1 MAFVVPPSGT
11 APSQTAPDWTVVI
24 PAYNEEA
31 RLGETLRT
39 ILQFTQ
45 TLSAQTFE
53 VIVVDDGSP
62 DGTAARVE
70 RDFPGVRLLRNPGN
84 RGKGYSVR
92 AGLLESRGLWVLFS
106 DADLS
111 TPIQELIPCE
121 ERLRQGYDMVIASRA
136 LPDSVIEVHQAWW
149 RERSG
154 RLFNQLV
161 RLISGLPYPDTQCGF
176 KAYTRSAAHRIARL
190 QRLDGFAFDV
200 EQLRLARLLGFR
212 VAEIPVH
219 WINSFA
225 TRVRFCSDA
234 PRMLRDVLCVRLTR
248 YDLTEAQKDNA

>member
-1 MAFVVPPSGT
+1 MSPVPPPGT
-11 APSQTAPDWTVVI
+11 ATSPASPDWTLVI

-31 RLGETLRT
+31 RLGNSLRT
-39 ILQFTQ
+39 ILQFVVQ
-45 TLSAQTFE
+45 RAPQTFE
-53 VIVVDDGSP
+53 VIVVDDGST
-62 DGTAARVE
+62 DATAALVE
-70 RDFPGVRLLRNPGN
+70 REFPQVRLLRNPGN

-92 AGLLESRGLWVLFS
+92 AGLLEARGRWVLFS

-111 TPIQELIPCE
+111 TPIEELIPCE
-121 ERLRQGYDMVIASRA
+121 EHLKQGYDVVIASRA
-136 LPDSVIEVHQAWW
+136 LPDSIIEIHQAWW

-176 KAYTRSAAHRIARL
+176 KAYTRPAARRIARL

-200 EQLRLARLLGFR
+200 EQLRLAQMLKLR

-225 TRVRFCSDA
+225 TRVNFLSDA
-234 PRMLRDVLCVRLTR
+234 PRMLRDVLRVRCMR
-248 YDLTEAQKDNA
+248 YDLTGRQEDNA

>member
-1 MAFVVPPSGT
+1 MALAPPADT
-11 APSQTAPDWTVVI
+11 ANSQTPPDWTVVI

-31 RLGETLRT
+31 RLGDSLRS
-39 ILQFTQ
+39 ILQFTA
-45 TLSAQTFE
+45 TRAPQTFE
-53 VIVVDDGSP
+53 LIVVDDGSS
-62 DGTAARVE
+62 DGTATLVQRE
-70 RDFPGVRLLRNPGN
+70 FPEVRLLQNPGN

-92 AGLLESRGLWVLFS
+92 AGLLEARGRWVLFS

-111 TPIQELIPCE
+111 TPIKELIPCE

-136 LPDSVIEVHQAWW
+136 LPDSVIEIHQAWW

-176 KAYTRSAAHRIARL
+176 KAYTRSAARRIARL

-200 EQLRLARLLGFR
+200 EQLRLARLLELR

-234 PRMLRDVLCVRLTR
+234 PRMLRDVLRVRLTR
-248 YDLTEAQKDNA
+248 YDLTETQKESA